1 PLGMA
6 VDGSHVYWA
15 NFYGGIGRADLDGQN
30 VNQSFITG
38 YANPA
43 GVAIDGSHI
52 YWANVNS
59 STIGRADLDGQN
71 VNQNFITGLYF
82 PNGVAVDG
90 SHVYWANSLQ
100 GGRENTTIGRADLDG
115 QNVNQNF
122 ITSPRPHALAD
133 DALHT
138 YCANQ
143 HSNATVLADPDGPN
157 VNNSIITVASRAYL
171 ARSPVAPDTV
181 RQ

>member
-1 PLGMA
+1 MA

-59 STIGRADLDGQN
+59 SSIGRADLDGQN
-71 VNQNFITGLYF
+71 VNQSFITGF
-82 PNGVAVDG
+82 SVADGVAVEG
-90 SHVYWANSLQ
+90 SHVYLATSWLR
-100 GGRENTTIGRADLDG
+100 GRRTA
-115 QNVNQNF
+115 V
-122 ITSPRPHALAD
+122 
-133 DALHT
+133 
-138 YCANQ
+138 C
-143 HSNATVLADPDGPN
+143 
-157 VNNSIITVASRAYL
+157 
-171 ARSPVAPDTV
+171 
-181 RQ
+181 